1 MHIELVQIDTKY
13 SLQRY
18 ISRKL
23 TKLLYLDSR
32 LFIILISSRNRWDKS
47 RKVLYNSYNILLK
60 IVYNKWSLS
69 IAIGFAQT
77 SPFLYNQVSKD
88 GPALRTAISLP
99 NLLEPLTWSA
109 VADVR
114 CETKRFVESAVSPH
128 ELWFQGALNRRW
140 LAN

>member
-1 MHIELVQIDTKY
+1 MQNIYCRDTFRV
-13 SLQRY
+13 SLQN
-18 ISRKL
+18 
-23 TKLLYLDSR
+23 YLDGH
-32 LFIILISSRNRWDKS
+32 LFIILISSRGWWDKS
-47 RKVLYNSYNILLK
+47 RKVLYNRYNILLK
-60 IVYNKWSLS
+60 IVYNKRSLS

-77 SPFLYNQVSKD
+77 SPFLSNQVSKD